1 MIYGFVQDSFAI
13 EILKRQKERIVS
25 YADSHTLSV
34 NAWLDPASFDL
45 EIFKD
50 KDILLVEKT
59 FRLGKDVRSISA
71 TLQCLLS
78 KGVVIYSCEDD
89 LSFGGDYKTSS
100 VMAHAFGVVADIA
113 QEVRSQ
119 LTKEALR
126 LRKQAG
132 RKLGRPLGSANKNHK
147 LDGCSR
153 ELRRLLGEGVPMTK
167 VARKF
172 NVDINTLR
180 RYLKLHPKIKAEN
193 TV

>member
-71 TLQCLLS
+71 ILQCLLS

>member
-59 FRLGKDVRSISA
+59 FRLGKYVRSISA

-78 KGVVIYSCEDD
+78 KGVVIYSCEAD

>member
-1 MIYGFVQDSFAI
+1 
-13 EILKRQKERIVS
+13 
-25 YADSHTLSV
+25 
-34 NAWLDPASFDL
+34 
-45 EIFKD
+45 
-50 KDILLVEKT
+50 
-59 FRLGKDVRSISA
+59 
-71 TLQCLLS
+71 
-78 KGVVIYSCEDD
+78 
-89 LSFGGDYKTSS
+89 
-100 VMAHAFGVVADIA
+100 MAHAFGVVADIA

-147 LDGCSR
+147 LDGWSR